1 MGPLELRV
9 EKTIGSLMK
18 KANAKTEIMLG
29 LIDLRIDRRA
39 GTASITNVY
48 FDEPGEVNVSGNLR
62 SHSGTPT
69 LKHNTNGYS
78 PYRYVVKKC
87 RLLYE
92 TFVFLTSHVMQF
104 FKNCF
109 KELHCFQFTYFS
121 IFHIYE
127 NLFWNL

>member
-9 EKTIGSLMK
+9 EKTIGSEMR

-62 SHSGTPT
+62 SHSGTST

-78 PYRYVVKKC
+78 PYRLV
-87 RLLYE
+87 
-92 TFVFLTSHVMQF
+92 
-104 FKNCF
+104 
-109 KELHCFQFTYFS
+109 
-121 IFHIYE
+121 
-127 NLFWNL
+127 

>member
-1 MGPLELRV
+1 
-9 EKTIGSLMK
+9 MK

-92 TFVFLTSHVMQF
+92 TFLFLTSHVMQF

>member
-1 MGPLELRV
+1 
-9 EKTIGSLMK
+9 MK

-87 RLLYE
+87 RLFYE
-92 TFVFLTSHVMQF
+92 TFVFLTLCNF
-104 FKNCF
+104 
-109 KELHCFQFTYFS
+109 
-121 IFHIYE
+121 
-127 NLFWNL
+127 

>member
-1 MGPLELRV
+1 
-9 EKTIGSLMK
+9 MK

-104 FKNCF
+104 FKNFF